1 MRLAYSILFIL
12 LHCVSSLN
20 AQTNR
25 ALVVGIS
32 KYPDGSGWDKTHAQN
47 DLRLICPLLIENG
60 YSEENII
67 VLADEQATKT
77 AIIWSLKYLSTQS
90 EAGDY
95 IYIHFSC
102 HGQQMYDDNSD
113 EEDGL
118 DEAIIPYDA
127 KKYYQKGI
135 YEGEKH
141 LRDDEL
147 GEWLEKIRRKI
158 TNQGNVIV
166 LIDACH
172 SGTVMHC
179 IKSFSF
185 LEEYFEGLP
194 PRKAFGPNRYV
205 RSGLDESKLKLSVNK
220 DSLLAP
226 IHGFTACEASEVNF
240 LVELFPDKYYG
251 LLSYAFC
258 EQVRGSSNK
267 SLSNIDFF
275 KQLRYYIEN
284 FLRKRKWLQ
293 TPTFESSH
301 EDKEFRIARPMQ

>member
-12 LHCVSSLN
+12 LYCVSSLN

-32 KYPDGSGWDKTHAQN
+32 TYPDGSGWSKTHGCN

-67 VLADEQATKT
+67 ALADKEATKT

-127 KKYYQKGI
+127 KKYYEKGI

-172 SGTVMHC
+172 SGTGTYLI
-179 IKSFSF
+179 IKDEY
-185 LEEYFEGLP
+185 LDEYFEGR
-194 PRKAFGPNRYV
+194 PRPKEFGPENYV
-205 RSGLDESKLKLSVNK
+205 RPDLDDSKLKLSINK

-226 IHGFTACEASEVNF
+226 IHVFTACEASQRGFEVKLNA
-240 LVELFPDKYYG
+240 DKYYG
-251 LLSYAFC
+251 LLSYAFT
-258 EQVRGSSNK
+258 EQVKESSNK

-275 KQLRYYIEN
+275 KQLNYYIKN

-301 EDKEFRIARPMQ
+301 EDKEFRIARPIQ